1 MNTRHTLALLLILAP
16 TPALAKDTAIQ
27 GQVLDRNGQPIEKV
41 NVSVDPGHVE
51 IITDQYG
58 NFRID
63 YLRDEQGN
71 RIKLAK
77 KANYTVSFFKVGY
90 NEATAT
96 LSYKRGVL
104 QMEQITLIEDSIR
117 LENSAVDIDPGSLS
131 DPAQNAGGSYEG
143 E

>member
-1 MNTRHTLALLLILAP
+1 MNTLLALLLATP
-16 TPALAKDTAIQ
+16 PALAKDSAIQ

-51 IITDQYG
+51 IITDQDG

-77 KANYTVSFFKVGY
+77 KTNYTVAFFKVGY

-117 LENSAVDIDPGSLS
+117 LENSAADIDPGSLS